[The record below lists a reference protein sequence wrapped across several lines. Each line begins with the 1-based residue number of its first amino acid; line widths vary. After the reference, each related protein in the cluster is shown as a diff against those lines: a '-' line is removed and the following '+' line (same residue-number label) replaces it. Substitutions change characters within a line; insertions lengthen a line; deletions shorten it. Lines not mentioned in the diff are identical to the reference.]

1 MFDSN
6 HPKIDESVGYLISIV
21 GLRYKGETWRR
32 LKPFDVTPE
41 QWVVLNRLSMDE
53 GVCQRELASRI
64 VKDQPNTTRILD
76 KMEQKGLIRRNPDPH
91 DRRAFQVFLTEKG
104 KRLREELLPVV
115 QQLRDKSI
123 LRFSASEIDL
133 LKELLRK
140 FSNNLD

>member
-6 HPKIDESVGYLISIV
+6 NSTIDESVGYLISIA

-53 GVCQRELASRI
+53 GVSQRELASRI
-64 VKDQPNTTRILD
+64 VKDQPNTTRILE
-76 KMEQKGLIRRNPDPH
+76 KMEQKGLIRRNPDPL

-104 KRLREELLPVV
+104 KRLRKELLPVV
-115 QQLRDKSI
+115 QQLRIESTSG
-123 LRFSASEIDL
+123 FSAAEIDL
-133 LKELLRK
+133 LQELLRK
-140 FSNNLD
+140 FSKNLD

>member
-1 MFDSN
+1 MFDS
-6 HPKIDESVGYLISIV
+6 KDRRIDESVGYWISIV
-21 GLRYKGETWRR
+21 GLRYKGEAWRR

-76 KMEQKGLIRRNPDPH
+76 KMEQKGLIRRNPDPL

-115 QQLRDKSI
+115 QQLRNDSTSG
-123 LRFSASEIDL
+123 FSESEIMM

-140 FSNNLD
+140 FSANLA